1 MTNASILTTWRIEFM
16 KNVSTICLFAIILC
30 ISLLIASCSLS
41 TAPEPVGVYA
51 QDAPDDNALWLGE
64 ASSNPMPMGGTTCFS
79 YRISNGTDTR
89 IEIINALEQEV
100 WSKTVSQSGTI
111 TWDGKDKYGRPCTT
125 GIYFFQILRP
135 GERIR
140 NKLIVAS

>member
-1 MTNASILTTWRIEFM
+1 MTNDNILPIWRIEFM
-16 KNVSTICLFAIILC
+16 KNVSPICLFAIILC
-30 ISLLIASCSLS
+30 IGLLIASCSLS
-41 TAPEPVGVYA
+41 TAPEPVGVNA

-64 ASSNPMPMGGTTCFS
+64 ASANPMPMGGTTCFS

-125 GIYFFQILRP
+125 GIYFYQLVTPSRRILR
-135 GERIR
+135 
-140 NKLIVAS
+140 KLHIVT